1 MSKDAQ
7 DIVVLLTIP
16 IWLPMF
22 LVIGMVI
29 GPLLLAEYMRR
40 GNASR

>member
-7 DIVVLLTIP
+7 ALVVVFTIP

-22 LVIGMVI
+22 LVIGMVL
-29 GPLLLAEYMRR
+29 GPLLLADYLSK
-40 GNASR
+40 GGSN